1 MSYKGEIVAKAV
13 DTLLQDSLAAA
24 IAAIEAEWSA
34 DPIELNDIG
43 TWHMGYRPVTLEQ
56 TKDQFPIITIMIGSS
71 VPTGTADQFV
81 LATSLYDVFINVDVV
96 GSSDEVEDMEAE
108 EVVTKKLFRYVQAI
122 INVLESNS
130 QIADDVALQLLP
142 SVEISDVERQIAD
155 GVLVFCT
162 QRATLGMQVES

>member
-96 GSSDEVEDMEAE
+96 GPAT
-108 EVVTKKLFRYVQAI
+108 TKQFRDSTIDIPDQDDI
-122 INVLESNS
+122 IN
-130 QIADDVALQLLP
+130 IDDFIPAEV
-142 SVEISDVERQIAD
+142 SK
-155 GVLVFCT
+155 
-162 QRATLGMQVES
+162 